1 MRPRDSVETEDDI
14 KICKIV
20 LHLLE
25 IVGRPVPM
33 WLFTYSIVQ
42 NCGYPAYP
50 A

>member
-1 MRPRDSVETEDDI
+1 MRPRDSVEDDI

-42 NCGYPAYP
+42 NFGSPSTPA
-50 A
+50 